1 MRPTKPGSM
10 LGFRPVWSDSPNL
23 VRYGGPDLESQTAQ
37 TPAAPPRRKAA
48 DREKKPVARRDT
60 AAPHSQT
67 FPIVGI
73 GTSAGG
79 LAALEQFFRQMPAAS
94 GMAFV
99 VIQHLDPHHKGMLPE
114 LLQRSTALPVMPA
127 EHHMPVQPDHIY
139 VIPSNRDIGI
149 KDGSLLLT
157 RPAKIRGLHLPIDS
171 FFSALAAN
179 SGPLAVGVILSG
191 MGSDGTHGS
200 REIKSHGGL
209 VAVQEPK
216 SADFDSMPRSVI
228 AAKCADLV
236 ATPAELPGKLLALY
250 HKSAAAGPDT
260 LPELD
265 VKLQGEMGA
274 LIGLLRM
281 RTGHDFSLYKKAT
294 LQRRIERR
302 MAMHQLQ
309 SIGDYVDFLRKNPP
323 EVDLLFKE
331 MLIGVTNFF
340 RDPAAWIHLRDKLI
354 PALLKQRPQGDT
366 LRAWTAGCS
375 TGEEAYSL
383 AIAFRE
389 AMAKSKLPGR
399 HTLQIFAT
407 DLDSD
412 AIDTARAGFY
422 ATGIDQDVGAERL
435 FRYFTREEG
444 GYRVNP
450 EIREMVT
457 FALQDVIH
465 DPPFTKL
472 DILSCRNLFIYFDA
486 DLQKKILALFHYSLK
501 PDGVLFL
508 GHSETVGHSGKLFTP
523 LKNKL
528 PLYQRVTGHRTR
540 PVEFPTAQLRMLN
553 APAAAEPAR
562 PTLKLQSLAE
572 QMLLQRFCPTAVLVN
587 ADGDIL
593 YISGRSGDYL
603 EPAAGKANWNI
614 YAMLREELRNDVTGL
629 LNRALRQKGEFN
641 LKNLRTG
648 RGKQARRLSVSAQAL
663 RQPEELRGMALVTF
677 IPADLPLAE
686 KRGPRHAATPR
697 AAELEEALRRAH
709 EENRAIRE
717 SVNTTQE
724 ELKSANEEL
733 QSTNEELQSTN
744 EELTTS
750 KEEMQSMNEE
760 LQTVNAELQARVDEL
775 TRASS
780 DMKNLLD
787 STEII
792 TLFLD
797 NDFHVRLFTQHAT
810 QIFKL
815 IPGDIGRP
823 LSDIVTDL
831 SYPALQEDA
840 ARVLR
845 TLVFSDKQVETGDG
859 RWFRVRIMPY
869 RTLSNVIDGV
879 VITCTNIT
887 EAKRL
892 EMQLRSEA
900 R

>member
-1 MRPTKPGSM
+1 MKTKPSTRAARNRKPSAPRK
-10 LGFRPVWSDSPNL
+10 RP
-23 VRYGGPDLESQTAQ
+23 AQ
-37 TPAAPPRRKAA
+37 KAA
-48 DREKKPVARRDT
+48 ASL
-60 AAPHSQT
+60 AS

-79 LAALEQFFRQMPAAS
+79 LAALEQFFKNLPAAS

-99 VIQHLDPHHKGMLPE
+99 VIQHLDPNHKGMLPE
-114 LLQRSTALPVMPA
+114 LLQRSTTLPVKLA
-127 EHHMPVQPDHIY
+127 EHRLAVQPDHVY

-149 KDGSLLLT
+149 RYGRLLLAQ
-157 RPAKIRGLHLPIDS
+157 PAKTRGLHLPIDS
-171 FFSALAAN
+171 FFSALATN
-179 SGPLAVGVILSG
+179 SGQLAIGVILSG
-191 MGSDGTHGS
+191 MGSDGTRGS
-200 REIKSHGGL
+200 REIKSRGGL

-228 AAKCADLV
+228 ASKCADLV
-236 ATPAELPGKLLALY
+236 APPGELPARLIALY
-250 HKSAAAGPDT
+250 RKSAAAPDA

-265 VKLQGEMGA
+265 VKVEGEMGV
-274 LIGLLRM
+274 LIALLRA
-281 RTGHDFSLYKKAT
+281 RTGHDFSLYKRAT
-294 LQRRIERR
+294 LHRRIERR
-302 MAMHQLQ
+302 MGIHQLQ
-309 SIGDYVDFLRKNPP
+309 SIGDYVNFLRANPV

-340 RDPAAWIHLRDKLI
+340 RDPAAWNHLRDKAI
-354 PALLKQRPQGDT
+354 PALLKHYHQGEG
-366 LRAWTAGCS
+366 LRAWVAGCS

-389 AMAKSKLPGR
+389 ALAKSKLPGR
-399 HTLQIFAT
+399 SLQIFAT
-407 DLDSD
+407 DLDGD

-422 ATGIDQDVGAERL
+422 PAGITQDVGAERL
-435 FRYFTREEG
+435 FRYFTREED
-444 GYRVNP
+444 GYRINP
-450 EIREMVT
+450 EVREMVT
-457 FALQDVIH
+457 FAVQDVIH

-472 DILSCRNLFIYFDA
+472 DILCCRNLFIYFDTG
-486 DLQKKILALFHYSLK
+486 LQKKVLALFHYSLK
-501 PDGVLFL
+501 PSGILLL
-508 GHSETVGHSGKLFTP
+508 GHAETAGHSSKLFAP
-523 LKNKL
+523 LKSKL
-528 PLYQRVTGHRTR
+528 PLYQRLPGQRTR
-540 PVEFPTAQLRMLN
+540 ALEFPTAQLRMLDT
-553 APAAAEPAR
+553 PAAAEPAR
-562 PTLKLQSLAE
+562 PALKLQAMAE

-587 ADGDIL
+587 GDGDIL
-593 YISGRSGDYL
+593 YISGRTGDYL
-603 EPAAGKANWNI
+603 EPASGKANWNL
-614 YAMLREELRNDVTGL
+614 YAMVREELRNDVTSL
-629 LNRALRQKGEFN
+629 LNRALRQKGEFT

-648 RGKQARRLSVSAQAL
+648 RGKQLRRLSVTAQAL
-663 RQPEELRGMALVTF
+663 KHPEELHGMALVTF
-677 IPADLPLAE
+677 IPADLSLAD
-686 KRGPRHAATPR
+686 KRGARRPATSPR

-717 SVNTTQE
+717 SINTTQE

-797 NDFHVRLFTQHAT
+797 EAFHVRLFTQHAT
-810 QIFKL
+810 QLFKL
-815 IPGDIGRP
+815 IPGDVGRA

-831 SYPALQEDA
+831 SYPGLQQDA
-840 ARVLR
+840 AQVLR
-845 TLVFSDKQVETGDG
+845 TLVFSDKQVQTQDG

-869 RTLSNVIDGV
+869 RTLANVIDGV

-892 EMQLRSEA
+892 EMKLRADA

>member
-1 MRPTKPGSM
+1 MKTKPSTRAARKRKPSAPRK
-10 LGFRPVWSDSPNL
+10 RP
-23 VRYGGPDLESQTAQ
+23 AQ
-37 TPAAPPRRKAA
+37 KAAAP
-48 DREKKPVARRDT
+48 
-60 AAPHSQT
+60 

-79 LAALEQFFRQMPAAS
+79 LAALEQFFKQVPATT

-114 LLQRSTALPVMPA
+114 LLQRCTPMPVTPA
-127 EHHMPVQPDHIY
+127 EHRMPVQPDRIY

-149 KDGSLLLT
+149 KDGRLILAQ
-157 RPAKIRGLHLPIDS
+157 PAKTAGLHLPIDS
-171 FFSALAAN
+171 FFSALAAD
-179 SGPLAVGVILSG
+179 SGPLAVAVVLSG
-191 MGSDGTHGS
+191 MGSDGTRGS
-200 REIKSHGGL
+200 REIKSSGGL

-228 AAKCADLV
+228 ASKCADLV
-236 ATPAELPGKLLALY
+236 ATPAELPAKLLALY
-250 HKSAAAGPDT
+250 HKSTSAAPGA
-260 LPELD
+260 LPPLD
-265 VKLQGEMGA
+265 AKVEGEMGA

-302 MAMHQLQ
+302 MAIHQLQ
-309 SIGDYVDFLRKNPP
+309 SLGDYVGFLRKNPP

-340 RDPAAWIHLRDKLI
+340 RDPAAWNHLRDKLI
-354 PALLKQRPQGDT
+354 PALLKQHAEGET
-366 LRAWTAGCS
+366 LRAWSAGCS

-383 AIAFRE
+383 AITFRE
-389 AMAKSKLPGR
+389 AAAKSKQAGR

-422 ATGIDQDVGAERL
+422 PTSIDQDVGAERL

-444 GYRVNP
+444 GYRINP

-472 DILSCRNLFIYFDA
+472 DILACRNLFIYFDA
-486 DLQKKILALFHYSLK
+486 DLQKKVLALFHYSLRH
-501 PDGVLFL
+501 DGVLFL
-508 GHSETVGHSGKLFTP
+508 GHSETAGHGSKLFTP
-523 LKNKL
+523 LKSKL
-528 PLYQRVTGHRTR
+528 PLFRRTAGHRTR

-553 APAAAEPAR
+553 APAAAAAAAAEPAR
-562 PTLKLQSLAE
+562 SMPRLQSLAE

-587 ADGDIL
+587 SDGDIL
-593 YISGRSGDYL
+593 YISGRTGDYL
-603 EPAAGKANWNI
+603 EPAAGKANWNV
-614 YAMLREELRNDVTGL
+614 YAMLREELRNDVTSL
-629 LNRALRQKGEFN
+629 LNRALRQKGEFT
-641 LKNLRTG
+641 LKNLKIG
-648 RGKQARRLSVSAQAL
+648 RGKQRRRLSVTAQAL
-663 RQPEELRGMALVTF
+663 KHPEELRGMALVTF
-677 IPADLPLAE
+677 VPAEMTLVE
-686 KRGPRHAATPR
+686 KRGPRHAPTPR

-717 SVNTTQE
+717 GINTAQE

-810 QIFKL
+810 QLFKL
-815 IPGDIGRP
+815 IPSDVGRP

-831 SYPALQEDA
+831 AYPYLQDDA
-840 ARVLR
+840 AHVLR
-845 TLVFSDKQVETGDG
+845 TLVFSDRQVDTHDG

-869 RTLSNVIDGV
+869 RTLNNVIDGV

-892 EMQLRSEA
+892 EMKLRADA